1 MRTNLMAG
9 ALFLASLAAAAALPS
24 TARAQGVT
32 PTPTAAVV
40 QPAEGRAAEAEF
52 EADLALARHLREIVR
67 GSVAFEKASD
77 EKHFFMSPSLSAP
90 GGMMGE
96 MGMRPVLFSGNLLK
110 MNRPIN
116 QIDFSLN
123 MAKGSAQRADPNFFN
138 MGLNFRKIIPIH
150 WKKAGRLVK
159 LSKSIEDQVATARLD
174 GRLDE
179 REARGLTDTLSSAL
193 KEIDPSKQDFMT
205 ALVITPFSPRVE
217 MNLRALRPGPVINFV
232 NTTDFQLRS
241 SVRQAIHKSMF
252 WSLKLTPLALESGV
266 TLRQQDLPEL
276 KGSGIL
282 RLNMAAEARLALHFP
297 CATDILANRIQFELK
312 AVNRHLFR
320 EESAFDHVRERYDA
334 KVRGNRAAFQVDAK
348 YVFGFTTP
356 IPRFR
361 RRPALVVTYKNGF
374 FPPSYIFN
382 NAVTFH
388 FAFESADSDN
398 VGDISVH

>member
-1 MRTNLMAG
+1 MRTNLLAG
-9 ALFLASLAAAAALPS
+9 ALFLASLAAALPS
-24 TARAQGVT
+24 NARAQNAT
-32 PTPTAAVV
+32 PTPAAVEARE
-40 QPAEGRAAEAEF
+40 AEGRAAEAEF
-52 EADLALARHLREIVR
+52 AADLALASHLREIVR
-67 GSVAFEKASD
+67 GSVAFEKTGD
-77 EKHFFMSPSLSAP
+77 EKHLFMAPAVSAP
-90 GGMMGE
+90 GGMSGE
-96 MGMRPVLFSGNLLK
+96 MGMNAVLFSGNLLN
-110 MNRPIN
+110 MSSPIN

-138 MGLNFRKIIPIH
+138 MGLNFRKVIPVH
-150 WKKAGRLVK
+150 WKKAGRLLK
-159 LSKSIEDQVATARLD
+159 LSDRIEDQVAAAKLD
-174 GRLDE
+174 GRLDKS
-179 REARGLTDTLSSAL
+179 EADRLSETLTSAL
-193 KEIDPSKQDFMT
+193 SEIDPDKQDFMS
-205 ALVITPFSPRVE
+205 ALVITPFAPRVE

-266 TLRQQDLPEL
+266 TLHQRDLPVF

-282 RLNMAAEARLALHFP
+282 RLNTAAEVRLALQFP
-297 CATDILANRIQFELK
+297 CMTDILANRIQFEFK

-320 EESAFDHVRERYDA
+320 EETAFDHVRERYDA
-334 KVRGNRAAFQVDAK
+334 TVRGNRTAFQVDAK

-361 RRPALVVTYKNGF
+361 RHPALVVTYKNGF

-388 FAFESADSDN
+388 FALESADSDN

>member
-1 MRTNLMAG
+1 MQINLMAG
-9 ALFLASLAAAAALPS
+9 ALFLASLATAGALPS
-24 TARAQGVT
+24 NARAQGAT
-32 PTPTAAVV
+32 PTPAA
-40 QPAEGRAAEAEF
+40 AEAQSEEARAAEAEF
-52 EADLALARHLREIVR
+52 EADLALAHALREIVR
-67 GSVAFEKASD
+67 GSVAFEKTSD
-77 EKHFFMSPSLSAP
+77 EKHFFMAPALSAP

-96 MGMRPVLFSGNLLK
+96 MGMHPVVFSGNLLD
-110 MNRPIN
+110 MSRPVN
-116 QIDFSLN
+116 QIDFSFN

-138 MGLNFRKIIPIH
+138 MGLNFRKVIPIH
-150 WKKAGRLVK
+150 WKKAGRLLR
-159 LSKSIEDQVATARLD
+159 LSESIEQQVAAAKLD
-174 GRLDE
+174 GRFADDE
-179 REARGLTDTLSSAL
+179 ASKLSGTLSSAL
-193 KEIDPSKQDFMT
+193 KEIDPSKQDFMS

-266 TLRQQDLPEL
+266 TLRQQDLPAL

-282 RLNMAAEARLALHFP
+282 RLNTAAEVRLALHFP
-297 CATDILANRIQFELK
+297 CMTDILANRIQFELK

-334 KVRGNRAAFQVDAK
+334 RVRGNRTAFQVDAK

-356 IPRFR
+356 IPRFKR
-361 RRPALVVTYKNGF
+361 HPALIVTYRNGF
-374 FPPSYIFN
+374 SPPSYIFN

-398 VGDISVH
+398 VGDISVR